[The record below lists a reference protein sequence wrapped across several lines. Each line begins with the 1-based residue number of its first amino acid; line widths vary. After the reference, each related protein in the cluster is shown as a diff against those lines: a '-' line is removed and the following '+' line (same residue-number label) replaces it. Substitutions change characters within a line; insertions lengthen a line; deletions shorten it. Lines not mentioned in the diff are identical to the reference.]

1 LAAQEERVRFFD
13 FFNLRRPD
21 PTADTAKERLTVLVA
36 LDRQG
41 GGGPDFLPLLQRE
54 LLEVIRK
61 YVEVDHDKVNVDFQ
75 SGTGFSTL
83 EVNVEL
89 PNRVLVAKAS

>member
-1 LAAQEERVRFFD
+1 MRLFD
-13 FFNLRRPD
+13 LFWRARNND
-21 PTADTAKERLTVLVA
+21 NSADTAKQRLQVLVA
-36 LDRQG
+36 LDRSS

-61 YVEVDHDKVNVDFQ
+61 YVEVDDEKVNIDFERGK
-75 SGTGFSTL
+75 SYSTL

-89 PNRVLVAKAS
+89 PEDQVELQAAS

>member
-1 LAAQEERVRFFD
+1 MRFFD
-13 FFNLRRPD
+13 FFRLRRPD
-21 PTADTAKERLTVLVA
+21 PTADKAKERLTVLVA

-54 LLEVIRK
+54 LLQVIRK
-61 YVEVDHDKVNVDFQ
+61 YVEIDQDKVNVDFQ

-89 PNRVLVAKAS
+89 PNRALAAKAS

>member
-1 LAAQEERVRFFD
+1 VRFFD
-13 FFNLRRPD
+13 WFRLSRRRD
-21 PTADTAKERLTVLVA
+21 DSADKARERLTVLVA

-41 GGGPDFLPLLQRE
+41 GGGPDFLPLLQKE

-61 YVEVDHDKVNVDFQ
+61 YVEIDQDKVNVDFQ

-89 PNRVLVAKAS
+89 PNRLLEARAS

>member
-1 LAAQEERVRFFD
+1 MRFFD
-13 FFNLRRPD
+13 FFRLSRRD
-21 PTADTAKERLTVLVA
+21 HSADKAKERLTVLVA

-41 GGGPDFLPLLQRE
+41 GGE
-54 LLEVIRK
+54 LIEVIRK
-61 YVEVDHDKVNVDFQ
+61 YVDIDQDKVNVDFQ

-89 PNRVLVAKAS
+89 PNRVLAARAG

>member
-1 LAAQEERVRFFD
+1 VRFFD
-13 FFNLRRPD
+13 FFRLRRPD
-21 PTADTAKERLTVLVA
+21 PTADKARERLTVLVA

-54 LLEVIRK
+54 LLQVIRK
-61 YVEVDHDKVNVDFQ
+61 YVEIDQDKVNVDFQ

-89 PNRVLVAKAS
+89 PNRALAAKAS

>member
-1 LAAQEERVRFFD
+1 MRFFD
-13 FFNLRRPD
+13 FFRLRRPD
-21 PTADTAKERLTVLVA
+21 PSADKARERLTVLVA

-54 LLEVIRK
+54 LLQVNRK
-61 YVEVDHDKVNVDFQ
+61 YVEIDQDKVNVDFQ

-89 PNRVLVAKAS
+89 PNRALAAKAS

>member
-1 LAAQEERVRFFD
+1 MRFFD
-13 FFNLRRPD
+13 WFKQRGSD
-21 PTADTAKERLTVLVA
+21 DSADKAKERLTVLVA

-61 YVEVDHDKVNVDFQ
+61 YVEIDQDKVNIDFQ

-89 PNRVLVAKAS
+89 PNRLVATAKAS